1 MERKQLINTIL
12 EIFNNH
18 IQSYVT
24 ISVNGKKQKITEYTD
39 LHDYPFDN
47 FDKTMLVIKLE
58 NEFHVFFDDVNFFKE
73 NSRVCKI
80 ADVIESKLNGNGKPR
95 RFDKIIKDIRT
106 LAEAI
111 YERNDKAGLYDE
123 TYINRTSKNIEEE
136 IRDIVRWLS
145 EETD

>member
-18 IQSYVT
+18 VQHYRT
-24 ISVNGKKQKITEYTD
+24 FSVNDTAKEITEYTD

-47 FDKTMLVIKLE
+47 FDKTMLVIELE
-58 NEFHVFFDDVNFFKE
+58 NEFRVFLNGIDFFGE
-73 NSRVCKI
+73 NSRIYKI
-80 ADVIESKLNGNGKPR
+80 ADIIESKLNGNGKPQ

-136 IRDIVRWLS
+136 IRDIERWLS

>member
-95 RFDKIIKDIRT
+95 RLDRITKDART

-111 YERNDKAGLYDE
+111 YERNNKEGLYEE
-123 TYINRTSKNIEEE
+123 TYVNRNLKNIEEE
-136 IRDIVRWLS
+136 IKSIENWLK
-145 EETD
+145 EEVD